1 MLDEFSRIIYGN
13 IYTNESFDA
22 DYQKLCLLNHIDK
35 SLIHTLNLYE
45 VYKAC
50 NISTVIFKKLFF
62 NGTRLYGEPAC
73 NFSYNLIRFLES
85 VLPQEC
91 TSNILTFCKQFESV
105 FRVAQNT
112 LFNDYI
118 MICLGLFLFSFHNN
132 FLDLSQTAEKEQN
145 AKIFMEQSDN
155 FIGQINELAEHFFC
169 EFMDKLSLSL
179 YDFKNELNQELNT
192 IISSQMYNPTLLP
205 IYQLLLEA
213 TKNL

>member
-1 MLDEFSRIIYGN
+1 MLNKFSRIIYGN

-50 NISTVIFKKLFF
+50 NISTVIFKRLFF
-62 NGTRLYGEPAC
+62 NGMRLYGEPAC
-73 NFSYNLIRFLES
+73 NFSYYLFRSLES

-91 TSNILTFCKQFESV
+91 TSNIHTFCKQFESV

-118 MICLGLFLFSFHNN
+118 MICLGCFLFSFHN
-132 FLDLSQTAEKEQN
+132 TAKKERN
-145 AKIFMEQSDN
+145 AEIFMEQSDN
-155 FIGQINELAEHFFC
+155 FIGQINELAGYFFC
-169 EFMDKLSLSL
+169 ELMDKLSLSL

-192 IISSQMYNPTLLP
+192 IINSQMYNPTLLP

-213 TKNL
+213 TKND